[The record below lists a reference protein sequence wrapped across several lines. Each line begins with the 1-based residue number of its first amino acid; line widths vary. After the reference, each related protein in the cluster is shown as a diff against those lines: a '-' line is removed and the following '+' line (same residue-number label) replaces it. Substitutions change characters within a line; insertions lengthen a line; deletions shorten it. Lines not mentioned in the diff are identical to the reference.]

1 MKCSRF
7 HSLVGRPGRVFIAVA
22 LGSQRL
28 AGCLVTE
35 VSGTKGRGSDTVG

>member
-1 MKCSRF
+1 MEGSRV
-7 HSLVGRPGRVFIAVA
+7 HSLVGCPGRVFISVA

-35 VSGTKGRGSDTVG
+35 VCGTKGRGSDTVG